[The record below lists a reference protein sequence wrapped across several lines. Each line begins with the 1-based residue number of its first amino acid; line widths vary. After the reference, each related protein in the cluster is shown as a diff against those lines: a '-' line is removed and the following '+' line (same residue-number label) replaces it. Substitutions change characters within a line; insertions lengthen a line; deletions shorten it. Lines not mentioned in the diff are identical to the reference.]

1 MSKGDC
7 LAKQLANHIDWFK
20 TESKSHKR
28 LYRTLRYLVFSLTA
42 ASTALAGFALAQ
54 PEYQRPVNI
63 AIILV
68 TASIG
73 LVTSIEGLRKPSEL
87 WIHERTI
94 YYSLM
99 DLQRELQFHGSG
111 NPEPGFADDVFDR
124 MQIVLGSARDRWS
137 RQIAG
142 KTAIAPGHSGNA

>member
-7 LAKQLANHIDWFK
+7 LAKQLADHISWFEK
-20 TESKSHKR
+20 ESKAHKR
-28 LYRTLRYLVFSLTA
+28 LHRTLRYLVFTLTA
-42 ASTALAGFALAQ
+42 VSTALAGLALAI
-54 PEYQRPVNI
+54 PDIQRPINI
-63 AIILV
+63 AIVLV

-94 YYSLM
+94 YYSLK
-99 DLQRELQFHGSG
+99 DLQRELQFHGDES
-111 NPEPGFADDVFDR
+111 PEQKFSDDVFDR

-142 KTAIAPGHSGNA
+142 KAATASSHSTGA

>member
-7 LAKQLANHIDWFK
+7 LAKQLSDHIAWFEK
-20 TESKSHKR
+20 ESKAHKR
-28 LYRTLRYLVFSLTA
+28 LHRTLRYLVFSLTA
-42 ASTALAGFALAQ
+42 ASTALAGFALAV
-54 PEYQRPVNI
+54 PEIQKPINI
-63 AIILV
+63 VIVFV

-94 YYSLM
+94 YYSLK
-99 DLQRELQFHGSG
+99 DLQRELQFHGTESQ
-111 NPEPGFADDVFDR
+111 ESKFADDVFDR

-142 KTAIAPGHSGNA
+142 KTAITSGGSSGT

>member
-7 LAKQLANHIDWFK
+7 LAKQLADHIAWFEK
-20 TESKSHKR
+20 ESKAHKR
-28 LYRTLRYLVFSLTA
+28 LHRRLRYLVFAFTA
-42 ASTALAGFALAQ
+42 VSTALAGLALAM
-54 PEYQRPVNI
+54 PEIQKPINI
-63 AIILV
+63 AIVLV

-94 YYSLM
+94 YYSLK
-99 DLQRELQFHGSG
+99 DLQRELQFHGDEG
-111 NPEPGFADDVFDR
+111 PEQKFADDVFDR

-142 KTAIAPGHSGNA
+142 KTAIASGHSEGN